1 MSSAVNIFVKILK
14 IVENDCEY
22 ISENSSFFFFF
33 FSYVRINCQ
42 IGYTVFFVLKF
53 RKWIQKMEMKTK
65 YEFLEEP
72 NVRK

>member
-1 MSSAVNIFVKILK
+1 MSILVKT
-14 IVENDCEY
+14 VV
-22 ISENSSFFFFF
+22 FFFF
-33 FSYVRINCQ
+33 FSYVRIKCQ